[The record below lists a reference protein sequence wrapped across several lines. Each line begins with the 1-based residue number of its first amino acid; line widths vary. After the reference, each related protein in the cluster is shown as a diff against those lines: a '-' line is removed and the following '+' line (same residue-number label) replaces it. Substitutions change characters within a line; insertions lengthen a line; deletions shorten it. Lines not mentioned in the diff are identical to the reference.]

1 MCTMDDDRAPPISS
15 LSQLYPKPM
24 LVVKLHLKNSNGD
37 QIPGFQQKKK
47 GRSRIKTGPKQNSM
61 LFSYFLSP

>member
-24 LVVKLHLKNSNGD
+24 LVVKTPLEKIVMETRFLVFNRR
-37 QIPGFQQKKK
+37 KK
-47 GRSRIKTGPKQNSM
+47 GGAE
-61 LFSYFLSP
+61 